1 MTPTAYS
8 AWLDVHYSPLLNA
21 LARHY
26 GRDQAEETLHAVLC
40 KVSQRVST
48 LDAERL
54 VHYIRRACHRQR
66 MNAARDYGR
75 RQVAYAQV
83 PVEAPSLEPRADV
96 GVACER
102 VIRQLPR
109 GAIRTCTWL
118 IYTCGWDLAEACA
131 SAGIQPRRYRQAFR
145 RDYHTIRQQLAQF
158 LRRRP

>member
-75 RQVAYAQV
+75 RQGAYAQV
-83 PVEAPSLEPRADV
+83 PVEAPSLEPPAAGGGAGGR
-96 GVACER
+96 GLR
-102 VIRQLPR
+102 PLPR
-109 GAIRTCTWL
+109 GAIRAWT
-118 IYTCGWDLAEACA
+118 
-131 SAGIQPRRYRQAFR
+131 
-145 RDYHTIRQQLAQF
+145 
-158 LRRRP
+158 